1 MGSIFAKNVKWA
13 ILRLQPEGKSLIEP
27 ITIEKLET
35 FDIPYKT
42 LADELNTVFGI
53 DIPDAEAEYW
63 ETVGDAIASVEKR
76 AREATRPLSGSV
88 PLEEVSKRF
97 AAGGAIDPNK
107 PLPLV
112 GEIPSEQPAPP
123 AFATAAAKA
132 DSIIEHR
139 LRMSDPEYFDFG
151 NLRAGDAVKRAI
163 ADRPRLIAKF
173 MKGEW

>member
-35 FDIPYKT
+35 FDIPSKT

-53 DIPDAEAEYW
+53 DIPDAEIELW

-107 PLPLV
+107 P
-112 GEIPSEQPAPP
+112 SEQPAPP
-123 AFATAAAKA
+123 AFEKAAAKA